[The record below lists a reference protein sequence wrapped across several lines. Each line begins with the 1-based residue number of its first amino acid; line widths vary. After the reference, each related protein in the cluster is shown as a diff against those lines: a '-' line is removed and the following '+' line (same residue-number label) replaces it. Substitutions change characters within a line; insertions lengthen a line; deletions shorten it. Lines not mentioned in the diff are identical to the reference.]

1 MHGHEQP
8 LPTGWRQQT
17 ANKKPNN
24 DKPRNPRQL
33 PQLVCCRCRWYR
45 LRLDQSQGV
54 RCASKYHGQS
64 ADQYV
69 TGTTAKTSAWHE
81 SSDAM
86 SHQTQWRHVIRAFS
100 VLLTYS
106 STWVISDVAWLWRH
120 VIRAFSVLLTV
131 LLLTLYCSKDG
142 WVPAAFNFSGWHR
155 IGHRLVKPVNNC
167 AQSIT
172 GIHMFYREIPIYFTQ
187 CCLR

>member
-100 VLLTYS
+100 VLLT
-106 STWVISDVAWLWRH
+106 
-120 VIRAFSVLLTV
+120 V